1 MLWLIG
7 WGLLLLLAGGI
18 VLWRSRRLHHQS
30 GLPVG
35 RLVYAD
41 TPHADWQ
48 PSPQP
53 LFSAKYQLVGKPDY
67 LVQTRAGL
75 IPVEVK
81 SGPAP
86 PVPYFGHILQLAA
99 YCLLVEE
106 TTGQPPSHGLLKYA
120 DALFEVDFNRDLRAE
135 LLQVMADLR
144 QDRRAAEVPRS
155 HDQPGKCA
163 ACGYVNLCDKALR

>member
-1 MLWLIG
+1 MVWAV
-7 WGLLLLLAGGI
+7 GLLLLALGGWLF
-18 VLWRSRRLHHQS
+18 VRSIALRRRS
-30 GLPVG
+30 GLPHG

-41 TPHADWQ
+41 THGHNWQ
-48 PSPQP
+48 PAPQP

-67 LVQTRAGL
+67 LVQTPAGL

-81 SGPAP
+81 TGAAP
-86 PVPYFGHILQLAA
+86 RVPYLGHILQLAA

-106 TTGQPPSHGLLKYA
+106 TTGQTPPHGLLKYA

-135 LLQVMADLR
+135 LMQVMAEVR
-144 QDRRAAEVPRS
+144 QARLADEAPRS

-163 ACGYVNLCDKALR
+163 ACGFVDRCDEALR